1 MTPKEIE
8 IEVAEAIKREQR
20 ENDREMRLLKLLD
33 NHFAIAHTITHNANF
48 KRSAKMSDYTML
60 ADDKKQISAEAFAL
74 DAKLRAE
81 AMERIREK
89 RRKQILTGDT

>member
-1 MTPKEIE
+1 
-8 IEVAEAIKREQR
+8 
-20 ENDREMRLLKLLD
+20 
-33 NHFAIAHTITHNANF
+33 
-48 KRSAKMSDYTML
+48 MSDYTML